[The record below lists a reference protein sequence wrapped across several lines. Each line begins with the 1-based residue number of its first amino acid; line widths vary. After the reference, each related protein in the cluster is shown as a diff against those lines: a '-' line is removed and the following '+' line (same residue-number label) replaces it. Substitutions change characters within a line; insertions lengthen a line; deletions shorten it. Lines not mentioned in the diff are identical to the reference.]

1 MANKYWLAENGT
13 VRCLDQQCPTSCS
26 MSCPI
31 YVQTIALE
39 KLMMNRF
46 SEAADLLKKAVAIE
60 PTFADAWNNLAAS
73 YGQMGDHK
81 NAFEAYRHSYDLLKK
96 PNPLY
101 GMAVAT
107 KNMKDYDKARQYT
120 QMYVNTFGADGRI
133 TALIAE
139 IDQKNKK
146 GLLGK
151 LFRR

>member
-1 MANKYWLAENGT
+1 MAQKYWMAANGT
-13 VRCLDQQCPTSCS
+13 VRCLDKQCPTSCS

-46 SEAADLLKKAVAIE
+46 SEAADLLKKAVTIE

-73 YGQMGDHK
+73 YGQMGDHQH
-81 NAFEAYRHSYDLLKK
+81 AYESYEKSYKLLKK

-107 KNMKDYDKARQYT
+107 KNMKDYSKARQYT
-120 QMYVNTFGADGRI
+120 QMYIDRI
-133 TALIAE
+133 LSA
-139 IDQKNKK
+139 
-146 GLLGK
+146 
-151 LFRR
+151 